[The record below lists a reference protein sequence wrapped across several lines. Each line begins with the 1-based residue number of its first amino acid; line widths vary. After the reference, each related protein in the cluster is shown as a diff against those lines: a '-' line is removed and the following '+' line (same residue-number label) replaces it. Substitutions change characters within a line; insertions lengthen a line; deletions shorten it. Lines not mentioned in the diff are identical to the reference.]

1 MFKRFTYLLLLSI
14 ICFSNSIFAQQN
26 NTSSNKDSVSQTIV
40 KKPKSPKKATLMAL
54 VLPGSGQVYNRKYW
68 KVPIV
73 VGGLVGL
80 IYGASREH
88 NSYLKYNNDLRNYRF
103 YITNIGDT
111 ISPGLIIKSD
121 SINNNPQLNN
131 NGSVK
136 FKTDAYSISKITEI
150 SGEADFHRRNR
161 DLFIVGAIGLYIF
174 QTLDACVDAH
184 LSEFNMSDNLTVRVT
199 PTINPYTQ
207 TGMLG
212 LTFKFK

>member
-14 ICFSNSIFAQQN
+14 ICFSNTIFAQQN
-26 NTSSNKDSVSQTIV
+26 NNSSSNKDTISQTIV

-54 VLPGSGQVYNRKYW
+54 VLPGSGQVYNKKYW

-88 NSYLKYNNDLRNYRF
+88 NSFLKFNNDLRDYRL
-103 YITNIGDT
+103 YKTKEDSLNQIPQYN
-111 ISPGLIIKSD
+111 SD
-121 SINNNPQLNN
+121 
-131 NGSVK
+131 GSVK
-136 FKTDAYSISKITEI
+136 FKTDAYSVKQITAI
-150 SGEADFHRRNR
+150 SGEVDFHRRNR
-161 DLFIVGAIGLYIF
+161 DLFIIGSVALYVF

-184 LSEFNMSDNLTVRVT
+184 LSEFNMSDNLTVKVT
-199 PTINPYTQ
+199 PTLNPYTQ

>member
-14 ICFSNSIFAQQN
+14 ICFSNTIFAQQN
-26 NTSSNKDSVSQTIV
+26 NNSSSNKDTVSQIIV

-54 VLPGSGQVYNRKYW
+54 VLPGSGQVYNKKYW

-88 NSYLKYNNDLRNYRF
+88 NSFLKFNNDLRDYRL
-103 YITNIGDT
+103 YKTKEDSLNQIPQYN
-111 ISPGLIIKSD
+111 SD
-121 SINNNPQLNN
+121 
-131 NGSVK
+131 GSVK
-136 FKTDAYSISKITEI
+136 FKTDAISVKKITEI
-150 SGEADFHRRNR
+150 SGEVDFHRRNR
-161 DLFIVGAIGLYIF
+161 DLFIIGSVALYVF

-184 LSEFNMSDNLTVRVT
+184 LSEFNMSDNLTVKVT
-199 PTINPYTQ
+199 PTLNPYTQ

>member
-14 ICFSNSIFAQQN
+14 ICFSNTIFAQQN
-26 NTSSNKDSVSQTIV
+26 NNSSSNKDSVSQTIV

-54 VLPGSGQVYNRKYW
+54 VLPGSGQVYNKKYW

-80 IYGASREH
+80 IYGASTEH
-88 NSYLKYNNDLRNYRF
+88 NSFLKFNNDLRDYRL
-103 YITNIGDT
+103 YKTKEDSLNQIPQYN
-111 ISPGLIIKSD
+111 SD
-121 SINNNPQLNN
+121 GSI
-131 NGSVK
+131 K
-136 FKTDAYSISKITEI
+136 FKTDAISVKKITEI
-150 SGEADFHRRNR
+150 SGEVDFHRRNR
-161 DLFIVGAIGLYIF
+161 DLFIIGSVALFVF

-184 LSEFNMSDNLTVRVT
+184 LSEFNMSDNLTVKVT